1 MTPAEKRK
9 HISKAS
15 GAIIRELETPHEV
28 YYNLTTATGILVGMA
43 VTDLISEKDFT
54 RIINILSTM
63 SDDILFENH
72 TLYKAKTRTIA
83 TILKEVARGVE

>member
-1 MTPAEKRK
+1 
-9 HISKAS
+9 
-15 GAIIRELETPHEV
+15 
-28 YYNLTTATGILVGMA
+28 MA
-43 VTDLISEKDFT
+43 VTDLINEKDFT